1 VPELEKSREARVSHA
16 QAMPGDGRRR
26 IQRQQLPYY
35 LKVFNRITDKPLGYL
50 GNLSCEGLMLIS
62 QWPLLVGAR
71 FDMRL
76 KIPAADGGWRPID
89 FHATCQRSRDD
100 VTPGSVDSGFHLDAP
115 PAEFRE
121 LVEARR
127 DYFAFTSHKP
137 AH

>member
-1 VPELEKSREARVSHA
+1 MPELEKSSSARSQG
-16 QAMPGDGRRR
+16 QAVPGDGRRR

-35 LKVFNRITDKPLGYL
+35 LKVFNRITDKPLGYI

-76 KIPAADGGWRPID
+76 KIPTADGNWRPID
-89 FHATCQRSRDD
+89 FHASCQWSKED
-100 VTPGSVDSGFHLDAP
+100 VTPGSFDSGFHLDAP
-115 PAEFRE
+115 PAEFVE
-121 LVEARR
+121 LVEALR

-137 AH
+137 TH

>member
-1 VPELEKSREARVSHA
+1 MPELEKSSEARVSHD
-16 QAMPGDGRRR
+16 QAVPGDGRRR

-89 FHATCQRSRDD
+89 FHATCQWSRED
-100 VTPGSVDSGFHLDAP
+100 VTPGSFDSGFHLDAP
-115 PAEFRE
+115 PAEFLE
-121 LVEARR
+121 LVEALR
-127 DYFAFTSHKP
+127 DYFAFTGHKP